1 MCVLTSVA
9 RLLFLSP
16 GKWTANVVKQ
26 KSDNLLTN
34 QNKNLSVNYIVK
46 VAYNTIKNILK
57 LAQRGDNR
65 KNSEKE
71 NKNKIMS

>member
-71 NKNKIMS
+71 NKNKIIS

>member
-16 GKWTANVVKQ
+16 GEWTAKVVKQ